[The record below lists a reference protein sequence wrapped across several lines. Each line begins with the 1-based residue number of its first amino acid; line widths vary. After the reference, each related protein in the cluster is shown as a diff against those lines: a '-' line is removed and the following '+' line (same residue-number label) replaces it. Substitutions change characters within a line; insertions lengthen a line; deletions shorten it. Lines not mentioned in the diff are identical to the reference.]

1 MLRQLVVYTP
11 AIYSFLFCIS
21 TGPSAPTKFSGKV
34 LSDKEILITW
44 EEPVKANGIIRS
56 YYIRAYDTKSGQEA
70 YNKTVP
76 KEGNNEQSL
85 RVSDLKPYTNF
96 NFTIQA
102 KTIELGE
109 MAYFTAKTLE
119 GGKFELIL
127 SLPLYLPL
135 WSYLLRYSCDFL
147 RPWLKTNVLF
157 LVVTVYLYLI
167 LYIDTC
173 SPREDF
179 GVNSFPG
186 SWQ

>member
-1 MLRQLVVYTP
+1 MLRQLFGYTP
-11 AIYSFLFCIS
+11 AIYSFSFCIS
-21 TGPSAPTKFSGKV
+21 TGPGAPTKFSGKV
-34 LSDKEILITW
+34 LSDKEILIRW
-44 EEPVKANGIIRS
+44 EEPVNANGIVRS
-56 YYIRAYDTKSGQEA
+56 YYIRVYDTKSGQEA

-127 SLPLYLPL
+127 SLPLYLP
-135 WSYLLRYSCDFL
+135 F
-147 RPWLKTNVLF
+147 
-157 LVVTVYLYLI
+157 
-167 LYIDTC
+167 
-173 SPREDF
+173 
-179 GVNSFPG
+179 
-186 SWQ
+186 

>member
-1 MLRQLVVYTP
+1 MLRQLFVYTP
-11 AIYSFLFCIS
+11 AIYSFSFCIS
-21 TGPSAPTKFSGKV
+21 TGPGAPTKFSGKV

-44 EEPVKANGIIRS
+44 EEPVNANGIIRS
-56 YYIRAYDTKSGQEA
+56 YYIRVYETKSGQEA

-127 SLPLYLPL
+127 SLP
-135 WSYLLRYSCDFL
+135 SYLLF
-147 RPWLKTNVLF
+147 
-157 LVVTVYLYLI
+157 
-167 LYIDTC
+167 
-173 SPREDF
+173 
-179 GVNSFPG
+179 
-186 SWQ
+186 

>member
-1 MLRQLVVYTP
+1 MFENSATTTSIVVYPP

-44 EEPVKANGIIRS
+44 EEPVNANGIIRS
-56 YYIRAYDTKSGQEA
+56 YYIRVYDTKSGQEA

-102 KTIELGE
+102 KTVELGE

-127 SLPLYLPL
+127 SLPLYLP
-135 WSYLLRYSCDFL
+135 F
-147 RPWLKTNVLF
+147 
-157 LVVTVYLYLI
+157 
-167 LYIDTC
+167 
-173 SPREDF
+173 
-179 GVNSFPG
+179 
-186 SWQ
+186 

>member
-1 MLRQLVVYTP
+1 MFETVLRQLFVYTP
-11 AIYSFLFCIS
+11 AIYSFSFWIS
-21 TGPSAPTKFSGKV
+21 TGPGAPTKFSGRV

-44 EEPVKANGIIRS
+44 EVPVNANGIIRS
-56 YYIRAYDTKSGQEA
+56 YHIRVYDTKSGQEA

-127 SLPLYLPL
+127 SLPLYLP
-135 WSYLLRYSCDFL
+135 F
-147 RPWLKTNVLF
+147 
-157 LVVTVYLYLI
+157 
-167 LYIDTC
+167 
-173 SPREDF
+173 
-179 GVNSFPG
+179 
-186 SWQ
+186 

>member
-1 MLRQLVVYTP
+1 MLWKVLRQLVVYTP
-11 AIYSFLFCIS
+11 ATYSFLFCIS

-44 EEPVKANGIIRS
+44 EEPVNANGIIRS
-56 YYIRAYDTKSGQEA
+56 YYIRVYDTKSGQEA

-85 RVSDLKPYTNF
+85 RVSDLKPYTNV

-127 SLPLYLPL
+127 SLPLYLP
-135 WSYLLRYSCDFL
+135 F
-147 RPWLKTNVLF
+147 
-157 LVVTVYLYLI
+157 
-167 LYIDTC
+167 
-173 SPREDF
+173 
-179 GVNSFPG
+179 
-186 SWQ
+186 

>member
-11 AIYSFLFCIS
+11 AVYSFSFCIS
-21 TGPSAPTKFSGKV
+21 TGPGAPTKFSGTV
-34 LSDKEILITW
+34 FDKEILITW
-44 EEPVKANGIIRS
+44 EEPVNANGIIRS
-56 YYIRAYDTKSGQEA
+56 YYIRVYETKSGQEA

-76 KEGNNEQSL
+76 KDGNNEQSL

-127 SLPLYLPL
+127 SLPLYLP
-135 WSYLLRYSCDFL
+135 F
-147 RPWLKTNVLF
+147 
-157 LVVTVYLYLI
+157 
-167 LYIDTC
+167 
-173 SPREDF
+173 
-179 GVNSFPG
+179 
-186 SWQ
+186 

>member
-11 AIYSFLFCIS
+11 AIYSFSFCIS
-21 TGPSAPTKFSGKV
+21 IGPGAPTKFSGRV
-34 LSDKEILITW
+34 LSDKKILISW
-44 EEPVKANGIIRS
+44 EEPVNANGIIKS
-56 YYIRAYDTKSGQEA
+56 YFIRVYETKSGQEV

-127 SLPLYLPL
+127 SLPLYLP
-135 WSYLLRYSCDFL
+135 F
-147 RPWLKTNVLF
+147 
-157 LVVTVYLYLI
+157 
-167 LYIDTC
+167 
-173 SPREDF
+173 
-179 GVNSFPG
+179 
-186 SWQ
+186 

>member
-44 EEPVKANGIIRS
+44 EEPVNANGIIRS
-56 YYIRAYDTKSGQEA
+56 HYIRVYDTKSGQEA

-76 KEGNNEQSL
+76 KEVNNEHRLSN
-85 RVSDLKPYTNF
+85 LKPYTNF
-96 NFTIQA
+96 TFTTQA

-109 MAYFTAKTLE
+109 MAYFTSKTLE

-127 SLPLYLPL
+127 SLTLYLP
-135 WSYLLRYSCDFL
+135 F
-147 RPWLKTNVLF
+147 
-157 LVVTVYLYLI
+157 
-167 LYIDTC
+167 
-173 SPREDF
+173 
-179 GVNSFPG
+179 
-186 SWQ
+186 

>member
-11 AIYSFLFCIS
+11 AIYSFSFCIS
-21 TGPSAPTKFSGKV
+21 TCTGPGAPTKFSGKV

-44 EEPVKANGIIRS
+44 EEPVNANGIIRS
-56 YYIRAYDTKSGQEA
+56 YYIRVYDTKSGREA

-127 SLPLYLPL
+127 PLPLYLP
-135 WSYLLRYSCDFL
+135 F
-147 RPWLKTNVLF
+147 
-157 LVVTVYLYLI
+157 
-167 LYIDTC
+167 
-173 SPREDF
+173 
-179 GVNSFPG
+179 
-186 SWQ
+186 